1 MSSLTTHLCVVPT
14 IKVTFTTQGTRRK
27 LSFGKPFRI
36 GRLEECD
43 VCIEN
48 EYVGRVHA
56 DLVFEKD
63 KWWLRDLQSRN
74 GLYLDDKRVERVA
87 VTGPVTVKL
96 GKFGPEI
103 SFELEAPK
111 EASAAPP
118 GDSIAHY
125 VQHYF
130 GQDPSSPA
138 GERTIQVRRAF
149 AQVQKVERGK
159 QRKIVAALLVG
170 IVAVG
175 GYAIYENLLVRRQRQ
190 MAKDLFYAIKS
201 LDVEIANLERTAAA
215 SGNQQSEEAIRRS
228 VSRRQDLETNYDR
241 FLDSL
246 HVYDPKM
253 TEQQRIMLRVSRI
266 FGECE
271 LDMPPG
277 FEAEISK
284 YINDWKSSGRLAT
297 ALQTA
302 KANGYADT
310 ISREMVNQGLP
321 PQFFYLA
328 LQESNFDP
336 MASGPVTRFG
346 IAKGMWQMMPN
357 TAVAYGL
364 RLGPLVELRQADPR
378 DERQQYVKATKAAAR
393 YLKDLYSTDAQA
405 SGFLVMASYNWGE
418 NRVIPL
424 IRSMPENPRERNFWQ
439 LLAHH
444 REQIP
449 QETYDYVFR
458 IVSAAV
464 IGENPRLFGF
474 DFDNPLAGTNPA
486 AGSGAS
492 TSPAPRG

>member
-1 MSSLTTHLCVVPT
+1 MSSLTTHVGVVPT
-14 IKVTFTTQGTRRK
+14 IRVNFTTQGTRQTV
-27 LSFGKPFRI
+27 SFSKPFRI
-36 GRLEECD
+36 GRLEECE
-43 VCIEN
+43 VCIDH

-56 DLVFEKD
+56 DMVFEGGQ
-63 KWWLRDLQSRN
+63 WWLRDLQSRN
-74 GLYLDDKRVERVA
+74 GIYLDDKRVERV
-87 VTGPVTVKL
+87 PVAGLMTVRL
-96 GKFGPEI
+96 GEFGPEV
-103 SFELEAPK
+103 SLEPELPK
-111 EASAAPP
+111 EKKEDAPQ
-118 GDSIAHY
+118 GDSIARY

-149 AQVQKVERGK
+149 VQVQKVQRTK
-159 QRKIVAALLVG
+159 QRRIVAALLVA
-170 IVAVG
+170 IVAIG
-175 GYAIYENLLVRRQRQ
+175 SYAFYENLLVRRQRQ

-201 LDVEIANLERTAAA
+201 LDVEIANLERAAAA
-215 SGNQQSEEAIRRS
+215 SGNAQSDEAIRRS
-228 VSRRQDLETNYDR
+228 LTRRQELETNYDR
-241 FLDSL
+241 FLTSL

-277 FEAEISK
+277 FEAEINK
-284 YINDWKSSGRLAT
+284 YIEDWRSSGRLAG

-302 KANGYADT
+302 RANGYAGT
-310 ISREMVNQGLP
+310 ISKEMVGQGLP

-346 IAKGMWQMMPN
+346 IAKGMWQMMPD

-364 RLGPLVELRQADPR
+364 RLGPLVELRHPDPR
-378 DERQQYVKATKAAAR
+378 DERHQYLKATHAAVR

-439 LLAHH
+439 LLALH
-444 REQIP
+444 RNQIP
-449 QETYDYVFR
+449 RETYDYVFR

-464 IGENPRLFGF
+464 IGENPHLFGF
-474 DFDNPLAGTNPA
+474 DFDNPLAGI
-486 AGSGAS
+486 SK
-492 TSPAPRG
+492 